1 MADRATYSAEQVDAA
16 VAALTDPERLKHAQE
31 VITHAAPALQ
41 RILNQALDESGY
53 LRAAGA
59 QIAPMAAIADDR
71 ERELAI
77 RTLLA
82 EETRLGML
90 VGATI
95 GFELARELAD
105 PTSDP
110 DPDPDPDSDSEGA
123 D

>member
-1 MADRATYSAEQVDAA
+1 VAERASYSAEQVDAA

-59 QIAPMAAIADDR
+59 QIAPVAAIADEG

-82 EETRLGML
+82 DETRLGML

-95 GFELARELAD
+95 GFELARELED
-105 PTSDP
+105 PTRP
-110 DPDPDPDSDSEGA
+110 DPDPGGA
-123 D
+123 P

>member
-1 MADRATYSAEQVDAA
+1 MAERSSYSAEQVDAA
-16 VAALTDPERLKHAQE
+16 VAALADPERLKHAQE

-53 LRAAGA
+53 LRASGA
-59 QIAPMAAIADDR
+59 QIAPVAAIQDEA

-82 EETRLGML
+82 DETRLGML

-95 GFELARELAD
+95 GFELARELQD
-105 PTSDP
+105 PSDP
-110 DPDPDPDSDSEGA
+110 DPDPEGA
-123 D
+123 A

>member
-1 MADRATYSAEQVDAA
+1 MPERESYTAEQVDAA

-41 RILNQALDESGY
+41 RVLNQALDESGY
-53 LRAAGA
+53 LRAAAA
-59 QIAPMAAIADDR
+59 QIAPVSAIDDAV

-77 RTLLA
+77 RTLVA
-82 EETRLGML
+82 DETRLGML

-105 PTSDP
+105 PSAPPGAGP
-110 DPDPDPDSDSEGA
+110 DTEGA
-123 D
+123 R

>member
-1 MADRATYSAEQVDAA
+1 MAERETYSAEQVDAA

-53 LRAAGA
+53 LRAADA
-59 QIAPMAAIADDR
+59 QIAPVAAIADDGER
-71 ERELAI
+71 ERAI
-77 RTLLA
+77 RNLVG

-95 GFELARELAD
+95 GFELARELSG
-105 PTSDP
+105 PSSDP
-110 DPDPDPDSDSEGA
+110 EGA
-123 D
+123 R

>member
-1 MADRATYSAEQVDAA
+1 MADRQTYSAEQVDAA

-59 QIAPMAAIADDR
+59 QIQPMAAIEDDR

-105 PTSDP
+105 PSTPLDLDP
-110 DPDPDPDSDSEGA
+110 EGA